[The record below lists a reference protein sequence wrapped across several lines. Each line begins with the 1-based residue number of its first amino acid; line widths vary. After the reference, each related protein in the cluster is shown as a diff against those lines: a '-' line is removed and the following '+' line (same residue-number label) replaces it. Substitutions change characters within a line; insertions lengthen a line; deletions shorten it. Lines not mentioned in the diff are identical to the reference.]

1 MEMRRTDRQ
10 LTDLKDIKRILEGC
24 RVCRIGFRYD
34 ERIHIIPMNYGFD
47 FDTDGRLTF
56 YLHGA
61 VDGTKIKAIK
71 SAGEN
76 GLLVAVELD
85 TEHGLI
91 AGDTACS
98 YGYTYKSIMCDG
110 KAFLLSDMEN
120 KKYGLKKLMLHQ
132 TGKDFDFTEEM
143 LANVSVIKIDVC
155 SYTAKAKMPIKADQ
169 ELKKDKPENLSD
181 ESNLCD
187 YAYVD
192 GSYNVATGVY
202 GYGGFVVVSGV
213 KHVIKG
219 SGSDPEMASMRNVA
233 GEILGST
240 AAIKK
245 AIELGVKR
253 LDIYYDYAGIEM
265 WAPDKWNRNKKG
277 TTAYYDF
284 IQSIKDKIELN
295 FKHVKGHSGIEG
307 NEEADRLAKEA
318 CGIA

>member
-1 MEMRRTDRQ
+1 MQSKIRMLKVIGVFMEMRRKDRQ
-10 LTDLKDIKRILEGC
+10 LTDLKDIKGILEDC
-24 RVCRIGFRYD
+24 KVCRIGFNYD
-34 ERIHIIPMNYGFD
+34 ERIHIIPMNYGYD
-47 FDTDGRLTF
+47 FDTEGRLTF

-85 TEHGLI
+85 TEHGLV

-98 YGYTYKSIMCDG
+98 YGYAYKSIMCNG
-110 KAFLLSDMEN
+110 KAFLLSDVEN

-143 LANVSVIKIDVC
+143 LANVSVLKIDVC
-155 SYTAKAKMPIKADQ
+155 NYTAKARIPVKA
-169 ELKKDKPENLSD
+169 
-181 ESNLCD
+181 

-192 GSYNVATGVY
+192 GSYNAATGVY
-202 GYGGFVVVSGV
+202 GYGGFVVVSGE

-219 SGSDPEMASMRNVA
+219 SGSDHEMASMRNVA
-233 GEILGST
+233 GEVLGST

-245 AIELGVKR
+245 AIELGVKE

-265 WAPDKWNRNKKG
+265 WATDKWKRNKKG
-277 TTAYYDF
+277 TAAYYDF

-307 NEEADRLAKEA
+307 NDEADRLAKEA

>member
-1 MEMRRTDRQ
+1 MQSKIRMLKVIGVFMEMRRKDRQ
-10 LTDLKDIKRILEGC
+10 LTDLKDIKGILEDC
-24 RVCRIGFRYD
+24 KVCRIGFNYD
-34 ERIHIIPMNYGFD
+34 ERIHIIPMNYGYD
-47 FDTDGRLTF
+47 FDTEGRLTF

-85 TEHGLI
+85 TEHGLV

-98 YGYTYKSIMCDG
+98 YGYAYKSIMCNG
-110 KAFLLSDMEN
+110 KAFLLSDVEN

-143 LANVSVIKIDVC
+143 LANVSVLKIDVC
-155 SYTAKAKMPIKADQ
+155 NYTAKARIPVKA
-169 ELKKDKPENLSD
+169 
-181 ESNLCD
+181 

-192 GSYNVATGVY
+192 GSYNAATGVY
-202 GYGGFVVVSGV
+202 GYGGFVVVSGE

-233 GEILGST
+233 GEVLGST

-245 AIELGVKR
+245 AIELGVKE

-265 WAPDKWNRNKKG
+265 WATDKWKRNKKG
-277 TTAYYDF
+277 TAAYYDF

-307 NEEADRLAKEA
+307 NDEADRLAKEA

>member
-1 MEMRRTDRQ
+1 MEMRRKDRQ
-10 LTDLKDIKRILEGC
+10 LTDLKDIKGILEDC
-24 RVCRIGFRYD
+24 KVCRIGFNYD
-34 ERIHIIPMNYGFD
+34 ERIHIIPMNYGYD
-47 FDTDGRLTF
+47 FDNEGRLTF

-85 TEHGLI
+85 TEHGLV

-98 YGYTYKSIMCDG
+98 YGYAYKSIMCNG
-110 KAFLLSDMEN
+110 KAFLLSDVES

-143 LANVSVIKIDVC
+143 LANVSVLKIDVC
-155 SYTAKAKMPIKADQ
+155 NYTAKARIPVKA
-169 ELKKDKPENLSD
+169 
-181 ESNLCD
+181 

-192 GSYNVATGVY
+192 GSYNAATGVY
-202 GYGGFVVVSGV
+202 GYGGFVVVSGE

-233 GEILGST
+233 GEVLGST

-245 AIELGVKR
+245 AIELGVKE

-265 WAPDKWNRNKKG
+265 WATDKWKRNKKG
-277 TTAYYDF
+277 TAAYYDF

-307 NEEADRLAKEA
+307 NDEADRLAKEA

>member
-1 MEMRRTDRQ
+1 MEMRRKDRQ
-10 LTDLKDIKRILEGC
+10 LTDLKDIKEILESC
-24 RVCRIGFRYD
+24 RVCRMGFCYD
-34 ERIHIIPMNYGFD
+34 ERMHIIPMNYGYD
-47 FDTDGRLTF
+47 FDADGRLTF

-61 VDGTKIKAIK
+61 IDGTKINAIK

-76 GLLVAVELD
+76 GLFVAVELD
-85 TEHGLI
+85 TEHGLV

-98 YGYTYKSIMCDG
+98 YGYTYKSIMCNG
-110 KAFLLSDMEN
+110 NAFLLSDLES
-120 KKYGLKKLMLHQ
+120 KKYGLKRLMHHQ
-132 TGKDFDFTEEM
+132 TGMDFDFTEEM

-155 SYTAKAKMPIKADQ
+155 NYTAKAKVPVKAD
-169 ELKKDKPENLSD
+169 KAVKSGKPENVLCEAD
-181 ESNLCD
+181 TCD

-213 KHVIKG
+213 KHVVTG

-245 AIELGVKR
+245 AIELGVKK

-265 WAPDKWNRNKKG
+265 WATGKWKRNKKG
-277 TTAYYDF
+277 TVAYYDF
-284 IQSIKDKIELN
+284 IQSIKGKIELN
-295 FKHVKGHSGIEG
+295 FRHVKGHSGIEG
-307 NEEADRLAKEA
+307 NDEADRLAKEA

>member
-1 MEMRRTDRQ
+1 MEMRRKDRQ
-10 LTDLKDIKRILEGC
+10 LTDLKDIKEILEGC
-24 RVCRIGFRYD
+24 RVCRMGFNYD
-34 ERIHIIPMNYGFD
+34 ERLHIIPMNYGYD
-47 FDTDGRLTF
+47 FDADGRLTF

-61 VDGTKIKAIK
+61 VDGAKINAIK

-76 GLLVAVELD
+76 GLFVAVELD

-98 YGYTYKSIMCDG
+98 YGYAYKSIMCNG
-110 KAFLLSDMEN
+110 KAFLLSDEEN
-120 KKYGLKKLMLHQ
+120 KRYGLKRLMLHQ

-155 SYTAKAKMPIKADQ
+155 DYTAKARIPVKADT
-169 ELKKDKPENLSD
+169 
-181 ESNLCD
+181 CD

-192 GSYNVATGVY
+192 GSYNAATGVY

-213 KHVIKG
+213 KHVVKG

-245 AIELGVKR
+245 AIELGVKK

-265 WAPDKWNRNKKG
+265 WATDKWKRNKKG
-277 TTAYYDF
+277 TAAYYDF

-295 FKHVKGHSGIEG
+295 FKYVKGHSGIEG